1 MGLLDF
7 LVGAVGTMTNP
18 VAMSKRVIIG
28 LCKQMGVQTQL
39 IPDEAFLEMSKLI
52 ERTIEHESVFNDL
65 NKIEKADIVN
75 RFGDIIASSVGRYLT
90 NKPDSRDMEI
100 WNSKEEFN
108 IQYETMK
115 ILYDYGVKSPWA
127 K

>member
-7 LVGAVGTMTNP
+7 VVGAVGTMTNP

-28 LCKQMGVQTQL
+28 LCKQMGIQTQL
-39 IPDEAFLEMSKLI
+39 IPDEAFVEMSKLI
-52 ERTIEHESVFNDL
+52 ERTIEHKSVFYDL
-65 NKIEKADIVN
+65 KKIEKADIVN

-90 NKPDSRDMEI
+90 NNPDSRDIEI

-108 IQYETMK
+108 VQYETMK

>member
-28 LCKQMGVQTQL
+28 LCKQMGIQTQL
-39 IPDEAFLEMSKLI
+39 IPDEAFVEMSKLI
-52 ERTIEHESVFNDL
+52 ERTIEHKSVFYDL
-65 NKIEKADIVN
+65 KKIEKADIVN

-90 NKPDSRDMEI
+90 NNPDSRDIEI

-108 IQYETMK
+108 VQYETMK

>member
-7 LVGAVGTMTNP
+7 LVGTAATLTNP

-28 LCKQMGVQTQL
+28 LCKQMGIQTQL
-39 IPDEAFLEMSKLI
+39 IPEEAFEEMSKLI
-52 ERTIEHESVFNDL
+52 ERTMENRSVFYDL
-65 NKIEKADIVN
+65 KKIEKADIVN
-75 RFGDIIASSVGRYLT
+75 KYGDIIASSVGRYLT
-90 NKPDSRDMEI
+90 KNPDNRDLEI

-108 IQYETMK
+108 ILYETMQ
-115 ILYDYGVKSPWA
+115 ILYNYGVKSPWV